1 MSFTTKTK
9 RDRTAGE
16 KTSLQTNER
25 FAPSPCSDC
34 ELMTSEC
41 VCVFLWIYIGRI
53 VCASV

>member
-34 ELMTSEC
+34 ELITSEC